1 MCDIDDGRDNYGF
14 PRYPEDAK
22 DIINNP
28 ASTKTVVLIIICV
41 ALVVILIFLALM
53 GILAGI
59 YSWNEFPYDNLINKS
74 VKTMTAIMFAPFYIP
89 YVFMK
94 LVFFKS

>member
-28 ASTKTVVLIIICV
+28 ASAKTVVLIIVFIIF
-41 ALVVILIFLALM
+41 VVIVIFLALM
-53 GILAGI
+53 AILAGV
-59 YSWNEFPYDNLINKS
+59 YSWNEFPHDNLINKS
-74 VKTMTAIMFAPFYIP
+74 VKSMTAIMFAPFYIP
-89 YVFMK
+89 YVFLK
-94 LVFFKS
+94 LIFFKS